1 MVTVLASSETQM
13 LMKVNDHSIYLSIY
27 LSIYI
32 YMNIVKQQELAVRKT
47 NMNLSPSDKLGE
59 SIRTH

>member
-13 LMKVNDHSIYLSIY
+13 LMKVNDHSIYL
-27 LSIYI
+27 YI
-32 YMNIVKQQELAVRKT
+32 YMNIVKQQELAVHKT

>member
-27 LSIYI
+27 I
-32 YMNIVKQQELAVRKT
+32 YMNIVKQQELAVHKT